1 MSDSGNRTY
10 CLDTNVLIEPWNKYY
25 SMELCPEY
33 WDIIENLAKNQ
44 VVFCTFEVRREIE
57 KVDDELFKW
66 VGSRPYLFRDET
78 PQVQH
83 YLRQILAKFLR
94 LVDTRKDRSMA
105 DPWVIAHAQAE
116 NAVVVTKESRAPKKI
131 KIPDVCMAF
140 NIPWMNDFEFL
151 SEIGVKFS
159 AKIE

>member
-1 MSDSGNRTY
+1 
-10 CLDTNVLIEPWNKYY
+10 
-25 SMELCPEY
+25 
-33 WDIIENLAKNQ
+33 
-44 VVFCTFEVRREIE
+44 
-57 KVDDELFKW
+57 
-66 VGSRPYLFRDET
+66 
-78 PQVQH
+78 
-83 YLRQILAKFLR
+83 
-94 LVDTRKDRSMA
+94 MA

-159 AKIE
+159 AKLE